1 MFHKAKTEK
10 ERQKIFDEY
19 LLGILKRKKVIKTN
33 QKIIDESGF
42 SFDPELENNKV
53 KGAFN
58 NYVDTLVVKNYMIEQ
73 LQTRLKISKS
83 LSTQF
88 VNKLNG
94 NQILILSKN
103 LNDFIKYIDDNHN
116 NINDYI
122 LLSSFNNLQ
131 KNYNITIQQEKN
143 KEVIRDNQQ
152 ETGEILQESIPADE
166 LEEAEEEEAEEETE
180 ADKGPVE
187 EPEDPDDDSEINKFV
202 EFLEETVFQIK
213 GVQGYGHA
221 RIKKEL
227 LGIDL
232 KNGNYDYYSKLTTKE
247 ISDTYFNEL
256 LPVIQELDTQKKQKR
271 ERILIQET
279 FKISFLNSFPAE
291 IVGKNEKLFTDEI
304 VGTGYGMNT
313 DSPPGGGSLR
323 QETKNNTYINIG
335 KYLVHRNNL
344 LGGKLQ
350 VRSPNKNQVYGFK
363 SQNITNNI
371 KDILLKLN
379 KKEPI
384 SFKDVDKLNEQEKNQ
399 LYTIGKKLHV
409 SELFDIPSTLK
420 SNEDKLK
427 DEFFL
432 LRGSI
437 MAGNN
442 NPELLRKFKI
452 VLLKMKNNK
461 LISLQEYNEVLNIL
475 LEIDI

>member
-1 MFHKAKTEK
+1 MYNDIGGFDDVKDNKINEIFITELTPIITKEK
-10 ERQKIFDEY
+10 ESNQRQARISIQE
-19 LLGILKRKKVIKTN
+19 GIRHVFFK
-33 QKIIDESGF
+33 S
-42 SFDPELENNKV
+42 EN
-53 KGAFN
+53 F
-58 NYVDTLVVKNYMIEQ
+58 
-73 LQTRLKISKS
+73 
-83 LSTQF
+83 
-88 VNKLNG
+88 
-94 NQILILSKN
+94 
-103 LNDFIKYIDDNHN
+103 
-116 NINDYI
+116 
-122 LLSSFNNLQ
+122 
-131 KNYNITIQQEKN
+131 
-143 KEVIRDNQQ
+143 
-152 ETGEILQESIPADE
+152 
-166 LEEAEEEEAEEETE
+166 
-180 ADKGPVE
+180 
-187 EPEDPDDDSEINKFV
+187 PDD
-202 EFLEETVFQIK
+202 
-213 GVQGYGHA
+213 
-221 RIKKEL
+221 IKKKNS
-227 LGIDL
+227 GI
-232 KNGNYDYYSKLTTKE
+232 
-247 ISDTYFNEL
+247 
-256 LPVIQELDTQKKQKR
+256 
-271 ERILIQET
+271 
-279 FKISFLNSFPAE
+279 FK
-291 IVGKNEKLFTDEI
+291 DEI

-313 DSPPGGGSLR
+313 D
-323 QETKNNTYINIG
+323 NTYINIG

>member
-1 MFHKAKTEK
+1 MI
-10 ERQKIFDEY
+10 IFKC
-19 LLGILKRKKVIKTN
+19 LPL
-33 QKIIDESGF
+33 II
-42 SFDPELENNKV
+42 
-53 KGAFN
+53 
-58 NYVDTLVVKNYMIEQ
+58 
-73 LQTRLKISKS
+73 
-83 LSTQF
+83 
-88 VNKLNG
+88 
-94 NQILILSKN
+94 
-103 LNDFIKYIDDNHN
+103 
-116 NINDYI
+116 
-122 LLSSFNNLQ
+122 LQ
-131 KNYNITIQQEKN
+131 KDYNITLQQEKN
-143 KEVIRDNQQ
+143 KEVIRENQQ

-166 LEEAEEEEAEEETE
+166 LEAEEAEEE
-180 ADKGPVE
+180 ADKGPAE
-187 EPEDPDDDSEINKFV
+187 EPDEPDDKF
-202 EFLEETVFQIK
+202 
-213 GVQGYGHA
+213 
-221 RIKKEL
+221 
-227 LGIDL
+227 
-232 KNGNYDYYSKLTTKE
+232 TKE
-247 ISDTYFNEL
+247 VRKF
-256 LPVIQELDTQKKQKR
+256 
-271 ERILIQET
+271 
-279 FKISFLNSFPAE
+279 ISFLQNTVYKIRGQTSSIRGPDIKKTLLSELMYNDIGGFDDVKDNKINETFITELTPIITKEKESNQRAARIAIQE
-291 IVGKNEKLFTDEI
+291 GIRQVFFKSIYIPDDIKKKNRGIFKDEI
-304 VGTGYGMNT
+304 VGTGYGMNN
-313 DSPPGGGSLR
+313 D
-323 QETKNNTYINIG
+323 NTYITIG

-427 DEFFL
+427 DEFIL
-432 LRGSI
+432 LRGSL

-442 NPELLRKFKI
+442 NPDLLRKFKI

>member
-1 MFHKAKTEK
+1 MFHKAKTEAD
-10 ERQKIFDEY
+10 RQKIFDEY
-19 LLGILKRKKVIKTN
+19 LLGILKKKKVIKTN
-33 QKIIDESGF
+33 KKIIDESGF
-42 SFDPELENNKV
+42 SFDPDADNKQL

-58 NYVDTLVVKNYMIEQ
+58 NYVDTLVVKNFMIEQ
-73 LQTRLKISKS
+73 LQSRLKISKS

-94 NQILILSKN
+94 NQVLILSKN
-103 LNDFIKYIDDNHN
+103 LNDFIKYVDDNHN

-122 LLSSFNNLQ
+122 LMSSFNNLQ
-131 KNYNITIQQEKN
+131 KDYNITQQQEKN

-166 LEEAEEEEAEEETE
+166 LEPEEEP
-180 ADKGPVE
+180 DKGPAE
-187 EPEDPDDDSEINKFV
+187 EPEDPDEPDDKFT
-202 EFLEETVFQIK
+202 EEVRKF
-213 GVQGYGHA
+213 
-221 RIKKEL
+221 
-227 LGIDL
+227 
-232 KNGNYDYYSKLTTKE
+232 
-247 ISDTYFNEL
+247 
-256 LPVIQELDTQKKQKR
+256 
-271 ERILIQET
+271 
-279 FKISFLNSFPAE
+279 ISFLQNTVYKIRGQTSSIRGPDIKKTLLSELMYNDIGGFDDVKDNKINETFITELTPIITKEKESNHRAARIAIQE
-291 IVGKNEKLFTDEI
+291 GIRQVFFKSIYIPDDIKKKNRGIFKDEI
-304 VGTGYGMNT
+304 VGTGYGMNN
-313 DSPPGGGSLR
+313 D
-323 QETKNNTYINIG
+323 NTYINIG
-335 KYLVHRNNL
+335 KYLVHKNNL

-427 DEFFL
+427 DEFIL
-432 LRGSI
+432 LRGSL

-442 NPELLRKFKI
+442 NPDLLRKFKI